1 MPFSVFGLQRGFNRA
16 LKIIGLSMATRRV
29 VMGGMMVIRSLYL
42 YAIGFDLFTIGLLS
56 TVATIVGAARSGL
69 VGLLAD
75 KYGRKL
81 FIILGGLFSTLRF
94 AIYAFSMDFGMLII
108 AQGVGAFGEGAGAG
122 QPAMTGLIADNS
134 SSEDRTKVF
143 SVYAITNAIASTIGS
158 LLAGLPVG
166 FQGWFGMEQIQSYQW
181 FFLIGAAFSILSTI
195 LVIPL
200 KEKAEIR
207 ETVGGRGVLPRKSWR
222 IISKFS
228 VVRATGGF
236 GFGITQSLIPL
247 WFNIT
252 FGVGEEVLGIV
263 YAVSRFLSIFSYLGI
278 DRFASKVGEMGSIA
292 LARIASAVFMVTMVF
307 APNYLMA
314 AIVFIAF
321 RVSLMLTMPVR
332 QSFITAIVDPSERSS
347 AVGISNLSRM
357 SFRSVAPAIG
367 GYIMQS
373 ISMTLPFF
381 ISSGIVTL
389 NGALYYLLF
398 NRVNPINDENKPMQ
412 EAD

>member
-1 MPFSVFGLQRGFNRA
+1 VFDLQRGFNRA

-42 YAIGFDLFTIGLLS
+42 YAIGYDIFTIGLLS
-56 TVATIVGAARSGL
+56 TVATIVGAARSGI

-75 KYGRKL
+75 KYGRKV
-81 FIILGGLFSTLRF
+81 FIVLGGLFSTLRF

-134 SSEDRTKVF
+134 SGEDRTKVF

-158 LLAGLPVG
+158 LLASLPVA
-166 FQGWFGMEQIQSYQW
+166 FQGWFGIEQIPSYQW
-181 FFLIGAAFSILSTI
+181 FFLIGAGFSVLSTI

-200 KEKAEIR
+200 KDTTEVR
-207 ETVGGRGVLPRKSWR
+207 ETVTGRSVLPRKSWR
-222 IISKFS
+222 VISKFS

-252 FGVGEEVLGIV
+252 YGVGEEVLSIV
-263 YAVSRFLSIFSYLGI
+263 YAVSRFLSIFSYLGVE
-278 DRFASKVGEMGSIA
+278 RFASKVGEMGSIA
-292 LARIASAVFMVTMVF
+292 ITRIASSILMVTMVF
-307 APNYLMA
+307 SPNYAMA
-314 AIVFIAF
+314 AILFIAY

-332 QSFITAIVDPSERSS
+332 QSFITSIVDPSERSS
-347 AVGISNLSRM
+347 AIGISNLSRM
-357 SFRSVAPAIG
+357 SFRSFAPAIG

-381 ISSGIVTL
+381 ISSGIITL

-398 NRVNPINDENKPMQ
+398 HQVKQFNDGDKPVH
-412 EAD
+412 ETV